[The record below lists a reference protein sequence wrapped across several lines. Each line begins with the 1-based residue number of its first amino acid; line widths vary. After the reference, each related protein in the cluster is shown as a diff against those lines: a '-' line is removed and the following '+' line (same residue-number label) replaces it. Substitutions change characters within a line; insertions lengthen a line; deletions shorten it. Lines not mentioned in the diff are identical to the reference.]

1 MASSSVVSVDTAPSI
16 VVDPIDELI
25 VRARKGDRNAF
36 GAIYERH
43 FNELYW
49 HALRLTGDP
58 NDAADV
64 TQEAFA
70 RALVALPKTAGAM
83 NVRAWLYRI
92 VTNACH
98 DLGRQCARS
107 ATTNLSPE
115 IAAAIP
121 DHDATTDPE
130 RWLLRREAQSEV
142 SGALGRMSN
151 RSRTLLLLRE
161 RDELSCAE
169 IGERLGASR
178 AAVKSGLF
186 RARHELRRLYDA
198 ERDAA

>member
-1 MASSSVVSVDTAPSI
+1 
-16 VVDPIDELI
+16 
-25 VRARKGDRNAF
+25 
-36 GAIYERH
+36 
-43 FNELYW
+43 
-49 HALRLTGDP
+49 
-58 NDAADV
+58 
-64 TQEAFA
+64 
-70 RALVALPKTAGAM
+70 M

-98 DLGRQCARS
+98 DLGRQRARS

-178 AAVKSGLF
+178 AAVKSGCL
-186 RARHELRRLYDA
+186 LYTS
-198 ERDAA
+198 DAADERSSVDFGGRRIIKKKKK